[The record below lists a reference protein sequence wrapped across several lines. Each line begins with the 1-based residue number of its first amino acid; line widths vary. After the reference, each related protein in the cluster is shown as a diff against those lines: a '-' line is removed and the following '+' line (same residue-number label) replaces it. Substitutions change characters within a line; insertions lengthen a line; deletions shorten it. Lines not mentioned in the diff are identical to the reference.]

1 MELLYARAGAK
12 NGEEF
17 CLRFLFNAE
26 VATKD
31 TGSTTLGMCQRLM
44 RDATFHSNYLR
55 EAKGKLVPVHYGM
68 WIMDTEGWAGKVLP
82 VGWLSLGILIDTY
95 PETHKTGLLPE
106 HIIAFF

>member
-68 WIMDTEGWAGKVLP
+68 WIMDTEGWAARSFSASTSGLVIP
-82 VGWLSLGILIDTY
+82 WDTY
-95 PETHKTGLLPE
+95 RYLSRNPQDRSVT
-106 HIIAFF
+106 